1 MAKIVAERS
10 SYRRAAKSNKSP
22 RRVSPRFP
30 NSQNSFVLMKQIV
43 QRLASNDLSQARDS
57 SEQVEARRQLDFVSS
72 MTNRSDI
79 LMLYNC
85 YHAYD

>member
-1 MAKIVAERS
+1 
-10 SYRRAAKSNKSP
+10 
-22 RRVSPRFP
+22 
-30 NSQNSFVLMKQIV
+30 MKQIV